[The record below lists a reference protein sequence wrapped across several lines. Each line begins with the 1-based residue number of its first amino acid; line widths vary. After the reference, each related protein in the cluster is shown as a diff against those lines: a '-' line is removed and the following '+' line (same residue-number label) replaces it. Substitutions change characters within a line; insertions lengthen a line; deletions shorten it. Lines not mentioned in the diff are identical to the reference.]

1 MTALTILSV
10 VLLILLLISVARIED
25 LQHKLAVKER
35 EYNDLLKKSEGFE
48 DPLLRYT
55 RAKLKLNAP
64 I

>member
-10 VLLILLLISVARIED
+10 VLLILLLISVSRIED
-25 LQHKLAVKER
+25 LQHKLTVKER
-35 EYNDLLKKSEGFE
+35 EYNDLLKKSKDLE